1 MSNNIQRPHGMS
13 QLDYLWINFG
23 GYKVSNEASSIPKED
38 VILTEQ
44 ALTDLIQKSTSGGI
58 TALTFREH
66 PTKTDTME
74 LIGTSINGSVLTVV
88 EMPKEVH
95 VQSFSHRTVT
105 QTDIDNGAPYPI
117 NSEVLSIAL
126 TNGIEYLVSLEEL
139 NLVIRGGDT
148 DTISTNV
155 TNSVVNSHLKIDA
168 GNNSISVVEIKSNS
182 NGIYSNLK
190 ISQKS
195 TGLELTKEEDGL
207 SGSIP
212 LGTTGYSIKFDQMTL
227 SQYQALETKDPSTL
241 YFITDKPYI
250 YLGGTRYGVDM
261 NPGEVPIVSLVYDSD
276 HMLLSY
282 KKADGSDI
290 QQIHMGPANEDTPGM
305 MSTETY
311 IELQELKK
319 ALDGIVNVKEYIA
332 EEVSKAAF
340 SIEFGDESNG
350 TKSLNLKN
358 GKGDIISSVNID
370 VESYLEFG
378 VSKIA
383 DAQDVEDSGGT
394 VQEGHQI
401 LVLTLT
407 SGNKIYI
414 DLNQLVDVYTGLN
427 TKSITLSVSNNQIS
441 ADLNISKDDQILY
454 IYDDGVRAHFQIVRQ
469 PGRILFYGKTQTDTD
484 KLAEIQLADTVIT
497 TAFIEKATEETYT
510 KYPPR
515 YIDSKP
521 YDQLTNPIVLG
532 TPYFIIVFGSDT
544 GDSSTSYQYND
555 YISINPI
562 LNTLVLSPN
571 EGNIITRDENGYL
584 YGSINWIEVQ

>member
-1 MSNNIQRPHGMS
+1 MSNDIQRPHGMS
-13 QLDYLWINFG
+13 QLDYLWVNFG
-23 GYKVSNEASSIPKED
+23 GYKISNEASSIPQED

-105 QTDIDNGAPYPI
+105 QTDIDNGVPYPI
-117 NSEVLSIAL
+117 NSEVLSIVL
-126 TNGIEYLVSLEEL
+126 TNGTEYLVSLEEL

-155 TNSVVNSHLKIDA
+155 TNGVVNSHLKIDA
-168 GNNSISVVEIKSNS
+168 GNNSVVEIKSNS

-261 NPGEVPIVSLVYDSD
+261 NPGEVPIVSLVYDAD

-350 TKSLNLKN
+350 TKPLNLKN

-469 PGRILFYGKTQTDTD
+469 PGKILFYGKTQTDTD

-584 YGSINWIEVQ
+584 YGSINWIEV

>member
-1 MSNNIQRPHGMS
+1 MSNDIQRPHGMS
-13 QLDYLWINFG
+13 QLDYLWVNFG
-23 GYKVSNEASSIPKED
+23 GYKVSNEASSIPQED

-105 QTDIDNGAPYPI
+105 QTDIDNGVPYPI
-117 NSEVLSIAL
+117 NSEVLSIVL
-126 TNGIEYLVSLEEL
+126 TNGTEYLVSLEEL

-155 TNSVVNSHLKIDA
+155 TNGVVNSHLKIDA

-195 TGLELTKEEDGL
+195 TGLELTKEKDGL
-207 SGSIP
+207 SGRIP

-261 NPGEVPIVSLVYDSD
+261 SPGEVPIVSLVYDAD

-290 QQIHMGPANEDTPGM
+290 QQIHMGPADENTPGM

-350 TKSLNLKN
+350 TKPLNLKN

-407 SGNKIYI
+407 SGNKIYV

-454 IYDDGVRAHFQIVRQ
+454 IYDDGVRAHFQVVRQ
-469 PGRILFYGKTQTDTD
+469 PGKILFYGKTQTDAD

-497 TAFIEKATEETYT
+497 TAFIEKATGETYT

-584 YGSINWIEVQ
+584 YGSINWIEV

>member
-1 MSNNIQRPHGMS
+1 MSNDIQRPHGMS
-13 QLDYLWINFG
+13 QLDYLWVNFG
-23 GYKVSNEASSIPKED
+23 GYKVSNEASSIPQED

-105 QTDIDNGAPYPI
+105 QTDIDNGVPYPI
-117 NSEVLSIAL
+117 NSEVLSIVL
-126 TNGIEYLVSLEEL
+126 TNGTEYLVSLEEL

-155 TNSVVNSHLKIDA
+155 TNGVVNSHLKIDA

-207 SGSIP
+207 SGRIP

-261 NPGEVPIVSLVYDSD
+261 NPGEVPIVSLVYDAD

-290 QQIHMGPANEDTPGM
+290 QQIHMGPADENTPGM

-350 TKSLNLKN
+350 TKPLNLKN

-414 DLNQLVDVYTGLN
+414 DLNQLVDVYTRLN

-469 PGRILFYGKTQTDTD
+469 PGKILFYGKTQTDTD

-584 YGSINWIEVQ
+584 YGSINWIEV

>member
-1 MSNNIQRPHGMS
+1 MSNDIQRPHGMS
-13 QLDYLWINFG
+13 QLDYLWVNFG
-23 GYKVSNEASSIPKED
+23 GYKVSNEASSIPQED

-88 EMPKEVH
+88 EMPKEIH

-105 QTDIDNGAPYPI
+105 QTDIDNGVPYPI
-117 NSEVLSIAL
+117 NSEVLSIVL
-126 TNGIEYLVSLEEL
+126 TNGTEYLVSLEEL

-155 TNSVVNSHLKIDA
+155 TNGVVNSHLKIDA

-207 SGSIP
+207 SGRIP

-261 NPGEVPIVSLVYDSD
+261 NPGEVPIVSLVYDAD

-290 QQIHMGPANEDTPGM
+290 QQIHMGPADENTPGM

-350 TKSLNLKN
+350 TKPLNLKN

-407 SGNKIYI
+407 SGNKIYV

-441 ADLNISKDDQILY
+441 ANLNISKDDQILY
-454 IYDDGVRAHFQIVRQ
+454 IYDDGVRAHFQVVRQ
-469 PGRILFYGKTQTDTD
+469 PGKILFYGKTQTDAD

-584 YGSINWIEVQ
+584 YGSINWIEV

>member
-1 MSNNIQRPHGMS
+1 MSNDIQRPHGMS
-13 QLDYLWINFG
+13 QLDYLWVNFG

-44 ALTDLIQKSTSGGI
+44 ALTNLIQKSTSGGI

-74 LIGTSINGSVLTVV
+74 LVGTSINGSILTIV
-88 EMPKEVH
+88 EMPKEIH
-95 VQSFSHRTVT
+95 VQSFSHRTIT
-105 QTDIDNGAPYPI
+105 QTDIDNGVPYPI
-117 NSEVLSIAL
+117 NSEVLSIVL
-126 TNGIEYLVSLEEL
+126 TNGTEYLVSLEEL

-155 TNSVVNSHLKIDA
+155 TNGVVNSHLKIDA

-207 SGSIP
+207 SGRIP

-261 NPGEVPIVSLVYDSD
+261 SPGEVPIVSLVYDAD

-290 QQIHMGPANEDTPGM
+290 QQIHMGPADENTPGM

-350 TKSLNLKN
+350 TKPLNLKN

-394 VQEGHQI
+394 IQEGHQI

-469 PGRILFYGKTQTDTD
+469 PGKILFYGKTQTDTD

-584 YGSINWIEVQ
+584 YGSINWIEV

>member
-1 MSNNIQRPHGMS
+1 MSNDIQRPHGMS
-13 QLDYLWINFG
+13 QLDYLWVNFG
-23 GYKVSNEASSIPKED
+23 GYKVSNEASSIPQED

-105 QTDIDNGAPYPI
+105 QTDIDNGVPYPI
-117 NSEVLSIAL
+117 NSEVLSIVL
-126 TNGIEYLVSLEEL
+126 TNGTEYLVSLEEL

-155 TNSVVNSHLKIDA
+155 TNGVVNSHLKIDA

-207 SGSIP
+207 SGRIP

-261 NPGEVPIVSLVYDSD
+261 NPGEVPIVSLVYDTD

-290 QQIHMGPANEDTPGM
+290 QQIHMGPADENTPGM

-350 TKSLNLKN
+350 TKPLNLKN

-441 ADLNISKDDQILY
+441 ANLNISKDDQILY

-469 PGRILFYGKTQTDTD
+469 PGKILFYGKTQTDTD

-584 YGSINWIEVQ
+584 YGSINWIEV

>member
-1 MSNNIQRPHGMS
+1 MSNDIQRPYGMS
-13 QLDYLWINFG
+13 QLDYLWVNFG
-23 GYKVSNEASSIPKED
+23 EYKVSNEASSIPQEN

-105 QTDIDNGAPYPI
+105 QTDIDNGVPYPI
-117 NSEVLSIAL
+117 NSEVLSIVL
-126 TNGIEYLVSLEEL
+126 TNGTEYLVSLEEL

-155 TNSVVNSHLKIDA
+155 TNGVVNSHLKIDA

-207 SGSIP
+207 SGRIP

-261 NPGEVPIVSLVYDSD
+261 SPGEVPIVSLVYDAD

-290 QQIHMGPANEDTPGM
+290 QQIHMGPADENTPGM

-350 TKSLNLKN
+350 TKPLNLKN

-407 SGNKIYI
+407 SGNKIYV

-454 IYDDGVRAHFQIVRQ
+454 IYNDGVRAHFQIVRQ
-469 PGRILFYGKTQTDTD
+469 PGKILFYGKTQTDTD

-497 TAFIEKATEETYT
+497 TAFIEKATGETYT

-584 YGSINWIEVQ
+584 YGSIN

>member
-1 MSNNIQRPHGMS
+1 MSNDIQRPHGMS
-13 QLDYLWINFG
+13 QLDYLWVNFG
-23 GYKVSNEASSIPKED
+23 GYKVSNEASSIPQED

-117 NSEVLSIAL
+117 NSEVLSIVL
-126 TNGIEYLVSLEEL
+126 TNGTEYLVSLEEL

-155 TNSVVNSHLKIDA
+155 TNGVVNSHLKIDA

-207 SGSIP
+207 SGRIP

-261 NPGEVPIVSLVYDSD
+261 NPGEVPIVSLVYDAD

-290 QQIHMGPANEDTPGM
+290 QQIHMGPADENTPGM

-350 TKSLNLKN
+350 TKPLNLKN

-383 DAQDVEDSGGT
+383 DAQDVEDSGGA

-407 SGNKIYI
+407 SGNKIYV

-441 ADLNISKDDQILY
+441 ADLNISEDDQILY

-469 PGRILFYGKTQTDTD
+469 PGKILFYGKTQTDAD

-584 YGSINWIEVQ
+584 YGSINWIEV

>member
-1 MSNNIQRPHGMS
+1 MSNDIQRPHGMS
-13 QLDYLWINFG
+13 QLDYLWVNFG
-23 GYKVSNEASSIPKED
+23 GYKISNEASSIPQED

-117 NSEVLSIAL
+117 NSEVLSIVL

-155 TNSVVNSHLKIDA
+155 TNGVVNSHLKIDA

-227 SQYQALETKDPSTL
+227 SQYQVLETKDPSTL

-261 NPGEVPIVSLVYDSD
+261 NPGEVPIVSLVYDAD

-340 SIEFGDESNG
+340 SIEFGDKSNG
-350 TKSLNLKN
+350 TKPLNLKN

-383 DAQDVEDSGGT
+383 DAQDVEDSGGA

-407 SGNKIYI
+407 SGNKIYV

-441 ADLNISKDDQILY
+441 ADLNISEDDQILY

-469 PGRILFYGKTQTDTD
+469 PGKILFYGKTQTDTD

-584 YGSINWIEVQ
+584 YGSINWIEV

>member
-1 MSNNIQRPHGMS
+1 MSNDIQRPHGMS
-13 QLDYLWINFG
+13 QLDYLWVNFG
-23 GYKVSNEASSIPKED
+23 GYKVSNEASSIPQED

-105 QTDIDNGAPYPI
+105 QTDIDNGVPYPI
-117 NSEVLSIAL
+117 NSEVLSIVL
-126 TNGIEYLVSLEEL
+126 TNGTEYLVSLEEL

-155 TNSVVNSHLKIDA
+155 TNGVVNSHLKIDA

-207 SGSIP
+207 SGRIP

-261 NPGEVPIVSLVYDSD
+261 SPGEVPIVSLVYDAD

-290 QQIHMGPANEDTPGM
+290 QQIHMGPADENTPGM

-350 TKSLNLKN
+350 TKPLNLKN

-407 SGNKIYI
+407 SGNKIYV

-441 ADLNISKDDQILY
+441 ANLNISKDDQILY
-454 IYDDGVRAHFQIVRQ
+454 IYDDGVRAHFQVVRQ
-469 PGRILFYGKTQTDTD
+469 PGKILFYGKTQTDAD

-584 YGSINWIEVQ
+584 YGSINWIEV

>member
-1 MSNNIQRPHGMS
+1 MSNDIQRPHGMS
-13 QLDYLWINFG
+13 QLDYLWVNFG

-44 ALTDLIQKSTSGGI
+44 ALTNLIQKSTSGGI

-74 LIGTSINGSVLTVV
+74 LVGTSINGSVLTIV
-88 EMPKEVH
+88 EMPKEIH
-95 VQSFSHRTVT
+95 VQSFSHRTIT
-105 QTDIDNGAPYPI
+105 QTDIDNGVPYPI
-117 NSEVLSIAL
+117 NSEVLSIVL
-126 TNGIEYLVSLEEL
+126 TNGTEYLVSLEEL
-139 NLVIRGGDT
+139 NLVTRGGDT

-155 TNSVVNSHLKIDA
+155 TNGVVNSHLKIDA

-207 SGSIP
+207 SGRIP

-227 SQYQALETKDPSTL
+227 SQYQTLETKDPSTL

-261 NPGEVPIVSLVYDSD
+261 SPGEVPIVSLVYDAD

-350 TKSLNLKN
+350 TKPLNLKN

-407 SGNKIYI
+407 SGNKIYV

-441 ADLNISKDDQILY
+441 ANLNISKDDQILY
-454 IYDDGVRAHFQIVRQ
+454 IYNDGVRAHFQIVRQ
-469 PGRILFYGKTQTDTD
+469 PGKILFYGKTQTDTD

-584 YGSINWIEVQ
+584 YGSINWIEV

>member
-1 MSNNIQRPHGMS
+1 MSNDIQRPHGMS
-13 QLDYLWINFG
+13 QLDYLWVNFG
-23 GYKVSNEASSIPKED
+23 GYKVSNGASSIPQED

-117 NSEVLSIAL
+117 NSEVLSIVL
-126 TNGIEYLVSLEEL
+126 TNGTEYLVSLEEL

-155 TNSVVNSHLKIDA
+155 TNGVVNSRLKIDA

-261 NPGEVPIVSLVYDSD
+261 NPGEVPIVSLVYDAD

-350 TKSLNLKN
+350 TKPLNLKN

-370 VESYLEFG
+370 VESYLKFG

-383 DAQDVEDSGGT
+383 DAQDVEDSGGV

-407 SGNKIYI
+407 SGNKIYV

-441 ADLNISKDDQILY
+441 ADLNISEDDQILY

-469 PGRILFYGKTQTDTD
+469 PGKILFYGKTQTDTD

-584 YGSINWIEVQ
+584 YGSINWIEV

>member
-1 MSNNIQRPHGMS
+1 MSNDIQRPHGMS
-13 QLDYLWINFG
+13 QLDYLWVNFG
-23 GYKVSNEASSIPKED
+23 GYKVSNEASSIPQED

-105 QTDIDNGAPYPI
+105 QTDIDNGVPYPI
-117 NSEVLSIAL
+117 NSEVLSIVL
-126 TNGIEYLVSLEEL
+126 TNGTEYLVSLEEL

-155 TNSVVNSHLKIDA
+155 TNGVVNSHLKIDA

-207 SGSIP
+207 SGRIP

-261 NPGEVPIVSLVYDSD
+261 NPGEVPIVSLVYDAD

-319 ALDGIVNVKEYIA
+319 ALDEIVNVKEYIA

-350 TKSLNLKN
+350 TKPLNLKN

-454 IYDDGVRAHFQIVRQ
+454 IYNDGVRAHFQVVRQ
-469 PGRILFYGKTQTDTD
+469 PGKILFYGKTQTDTD

-584 YGSINWIEVQ
+584 YGSINWIEV

>member
-1 MSNNIQRPHGMS
+1 MSNDIQRPHGMS
-13 QLDYLWINFG
+13 QLDYLWVNFG
-23 GYKVSNEASSIPKED
+23 GYKVSNEASSIPQED

-105 QTDIDNGAPYPI
+105 QTDIDNGVPYPI
-117 NSEVLSIAL
+117 NSEVLSIVL
-126 TNGIEYLVSLEEL
+126 TNGTEYLVSLEEL

-155 TNSVVNSHLKIDA
+155 TNGVVNSHLKIDA

-207 SGSIP
+207 SGRIP

-261 NPGEVPIVSLVYDSD
+261 NPGEVPIVSLVYDAD

-290 QQIHMGPANEDTPGM
+290 QQIHMGPADENTPGM

-350 TKSLNLKN
+350 TKPLNLKN

-383 DAQDVEDSGGT
+383 DAQDVEDSGGA

-407 SGNKIYI
+407 SGNKIYV

-441 ADLNISKDDQILY
+441 ADLNISEDDQILY

-469 PGRILFYGKTQTDTD
+469 PGKILFYGKTQTDTD

-584 YGSINWIEVQ
+584 YGSINWIEV

>member
-1 MSNNIQRPHGMS
+1 MSNDIQRPHGMS
-13 QLDYLWINFG
+13 QLDYLWVNFG
-23 GYKVSNEASSIPKED
+23 GYKVSNEASSIPQED

-105 QTDIDNGAPYPI
+105 QTDIDNGVPYPI
-117 NSEVLSIAL
+117 NSEVLSIVL
-126 TNGIEYLVSLEEL
+126 TNGTEYLVSLEEL

-155 TNSVVNSHLKIDA
+155 TNGVVNSHLKIDA

-207 SGSIP
+207 SGRIP

-261 NPGEVPIVSLVYDSD
+261 NPGEVPIVSLVYDAD

-290 QQIHMGPANEDTPGM
+290 QQIHMGPADENTPGM

-350 TKSLNLKN
+350 TKPLNLKN

-383 DAQDVEDSGGT
+383 DAQDVEDSGGI

-469 PGRILFYGKTQTDTD
+469 PGKILFYGKTQTDTD

-584 YGSINWIEVQ
+584 YGSINWIEV

>member
-1 MSNNIQRPHGMS
+1 MSNDIQRPHGMS
-13 QLDYLWINFG
+13 QLDYLWVNFG
-23 GYKVSNEASSIPKED
+23 GYKVSNEASSIPQED

-105 QTDIDNGAPYPI
+105 QTDVDNGVPYPI
-117 NSEVLSIAL
+117 NSEVLSIVL
-126 TNGIEYLVSLEEL
+126 TNGTEYLVSLEEL

-155 TNSVVNSHLKIDA
+155 TNGVVNSHLKIDA

-207 SGSIP
+207 SGRIP

-261 NPGEVPIVSLVYDSD
+261 SPGEVPIVSLVYDAD

-290 QQIHMGPANEDTPGM
+290 QQIHMGPADENTPGM

-350 TKSLNLKN
+350 TKPLNLKN

-407 SGNKIYI
+407 SGNKIYV

-441 ADLNISKDDQILY
+441 ANLNISKDDQILY
-454 IYDDGVRAHFQIVRQ
+454 IYDDGVRAHFQVVRQ
-469 PGRILFYGKTQTDTD
+469 PGKILFYGKTQTDAD

-584 YGSINWIEVQ
+584 YGSINWIEV

>member
-1 MSNNIQRPHGMS
+1 MSNDIQRLHGMS
-13 QLDYLWINFG
+13 QLDYLWVNFG
-23 GYKVSNEASSIPKED
+23 GYKVSNEASSIPQED

-117 NSEVLSIAL
+117 NSEVLSIVL
-126 TNGIEYLVSLEEL
+126 TNGTEYLVSLEEL

-155 TNSVVNSHLKIDA
+155 TNGVVNSHLKIDA

-207 SGSIP
+207 SGRIP

-261 NPGEVPIVSLVYDSD
+261 SPGEVPIVSLVYDAD

-290 QQIHMGPANEDTPGM
+290 QQIHMGPADENAPGM

-319 ALDGIVNVKEYIA
+319 ALDGIVDVKEYIS
-332 EEVSKAAF
+332 EEVNKAGF
-340 SIEFGDESNG
+340 SIEFGDESG
-350 TKSLNLKN
+350 GIKPLNLKN
-358 GKGDIISSVNID
+358 GNGDIISSVNID
-370 VESYLEFG
+370 VESYLSTAI
-378 VSKIA
+378 SKVA
-383 DAQDVEDSGGT
+383 DAQDVEDSGGA
-394 VQEGHQI
+394 VEEGHQI
-401 LVLTLT
+401 LILTLT
-407 SGNKIYI
+407 SGNKVYV
-414 DLNQLVDVYTGLN
+414 DLNQLVDTYTGLN
-427 TKSITLSVSNNQIS
+427 TRSINLSVQGNQIS
-441 ADLNISKDDQILY
+441 ADLNISADDHMLY
-454 IYDDGVRAHFQIVRQ
+454 AYSDGVKAHIQIIRE
-469 PGRILFYGKTQTDTD
+469 PGKIIFYGKTQTDAD
-484 KLAEIQLADTVIT
+484 KLAEIQLTDNVIKYT
-497 TAFIEKATEETYT
+497 FIEKATEQTYNT
-510 KYPPR
+510 YPPR
-515 YIDSKP
+515 NIDGKP
-521 YDQLTNPIVLG
+521 YDMSTNPIVFG
-532 TPYFIIVFGSDT
+532 NPYFIIVFGSDT

-571 EGNIITRDENGYL
+571 KGNIITRDENGYL
-584 YGSINWIEVQ
+584 YGSINWIEV

>member
-1 MSNNIQRPHGMS
+1 MSNDIQRPHGMS
-13 QLDYLWINFG
+13 QLDYLWVNFG
-23 GYKVSNEASSIPKED
+23 GYKVSNEASSIPQED

-105 QTDIDNGAPYPI
+105 QTDIDNGVPYPI
-117 NSEVLSIAL
+117 NSEVLSIVL
-126 TNGIEYLVSLEEL
+126 TNGTEYLVSLEEL

-155 TNSVVNSHLKIDA
+155 TNGVVNSHLKIDA

-207 SGSIP
+207 SGRIP

-250 YLGGTRYGVDM
+250 YLGRTRYGVDM
-261 NPGEVPIVSLVYDSD
+261 NPGEVPIVSLVYDAD

-290 QQIHMGPANEDTPGM
+290 QQIHMGPADENTPGM

-350 TKSLNLKN
+350 TKPLNLKN

-370 VESYLEFG
+370 VKSYLEFG

-469 PGRILFYGKTQTDTD
+469 PGKILFYGKTQTDTD

-555 YISINPI
+555 YISITPI

-584 YGSINWIEVQ
+584 YGSINWINV

>member
-13 QLDYLWINFG
+13 QLDYLWVNFG
-23 GYKVSNEASSIPKED
+23 GYKISNEASSIPQED

-88 EMPKEVH
+88 EMPKEIH

-117 NSEVLSIAL
+117 NSEVLSIVL

-155 TNSVVNSHLKIDA
+155 TNGVVNSHLKIDA
-168 GNNSISVVEIKSNS
+168 GNNSLSVVEIKSNS

-261 NPGEVPIVSLVYDSD
+261 NPGEVPIVSLVYDAD

-350 TKSLNLKN
+350 TKPLNLKN

-383 DAQDVEDSGGT
+383 DAQDVEDSGGA

-407 SGNKIYI
+407 SGNKIYV

-441 ADLNISKDDQILY
+441 ADLNISEDDQILY

-469 PGRILFYGKTQTDTD
+469 PGKILFYGKTQTDTD

-497 TAFIEKATEETYT
+497 TAFIEKATEETHT

-562 LNTLVLSPN
+562 LNTLVVSPN

-584 YGSINWIEVQ
+584 YGSINWIEV

>member
-1 MSNNIQRPHGMS
+1 MSNDIQRPHGMS
-13 QLDYLWINFG
+13 QLDYLWVNFG
-23 GYKVSNEASSIPKED
+23 GYKISNEASSIPQED

-117 NSEVLSIAL
+117 NSEVLSIVL
-126 TNGIEYLVSLEEL
+126 TNGTEYLVSLEEL

-155 TNSVVNSHLKIDA
+155 TNGVVNSHLKIDA

-261 NPGEVPIVSLVYDSD
+261 NPGEVPIVSLVYDAD

-350 TKSLNLKN
+350 TKPLNLKN

-394 VQEGHQI
+394 IQEGHQI

-469 PGRILFYGKTQTDTD
+469 PGKILFYGKTQTDTD

-584 YGSINWIEVQ
+584 YGSINWREV

>member
-1 MSNNIQRPHGMS
+1 MSNDIQRPHGMS
-13 QLDYLWINFG
+13 QLDYLWVNFG
-23 GYKVSNEASSIPKED
+23 GYKISNEASSIPQED

-117 NSEVLSIAL
+117 NSEVLSIVL
-126 TNGIEYLVSLEEL
+126 TNGTEYLVSLEEL

-155 TNSVVNSHLKIDA
+155 TNGVVNSHLKIDA

-261 NPGEVPIVSLVYDSD
+261 SPGEVPIVSLVYDAD

-350 TKSLNLKN
+350 TKPLNLKN

-383 DAQDVEDSGGT
+383 DAQDVEDSGGA

-407 SGNKIYI
+407 SGNKIYV

-441 ADLNISKDDQILY
+441 ADLNISEDDQILY

-469 PGRILFYGKTQTDTD
+469 PGKILFYGKTQTDTD

-497 TAFIEKATEETYT
+497 TTFIEKATEETYT

-584 YGSINWIEVQ
+584 YGSINWIEV

>member
-1 MSNNIQRPHGMS
+1 MSNDIQRPHGMS
-13 QLDYLWINFG
+13 QLDYLWVNFG
-23 GYKVSNEASSIPKED
+23 GYKVSNEASSIPQED

-105 QTDIDNGAPYPI
+105 QTDIDNGVSYPI
-117 NSEVLSIAL
+117 NSEVLSIVL
-126 TNGIEYLVSLEEL
+126 TNGTEYLVSLEEL

-155 TNSVVNSHLKIDA
+155 TNGVVNSHLKIDA

-207 SGSIP
+207 SGRIP

-250 YLGGTRYGVDM
+250 YLGGTRYGIDM
-261 NPGEVPIVSLVYDSD
+261 NPGEVPIVSLVYDAD

-290 QQIHMGPANEDTPGM
+290 QQIHMGPADENTPGM

-350 TKSLNLKN
+350 TKPLNLKN

-441 ADLNISKDDQILY
+441 ADLNISEDDQILY
-454 IYDDGVRAHFQIVRQ
+454 IYNDGVRAHFQIVRQ
-469 PGRILFYGKTQTDTD
+469 PGKILFYGKTQTDTD

-584 YGSINWIEVQ
+584 YGSINWIEV

>member
-1 MSNNIQRPHGMS
+1 MSNDIQRPHGMS
-13 QLDYLWINFG
+13 QLDYLWVNFG
-23 GYKVSNEASSIPKED
+23 GYKVSNEASSIPQED
-38 VILTEQ
+38 VVLTEQ

-105 QTDIDNGAPYPI
+105 QTDIDNGVPYPI
-117 NSEVLSIAL
+117 NSEVLSIVL
-126 TNGIEYLVSLEEL
+126 TNGTEYLVSLEEL

-155 TNSVVNSHLKIDA
+155 TNGVVNSHLKIDA

-207 SGSIP
+207 SGRIP

-261 NPGEVPIVSLVYDSD
+261 NPGEVPIVSLVYDAD

-290 QQIHMGPANEDTPGM
+290 QQIHMGPADENTPGM

-350 TKSLNLKN
+350 TKPLNLKN

-414 DLNQLVDVYTGLN
+414 DLNQLVDVYSGLN

-469 PGRILFYGKTQTDTD
+469 PGKILFYGKTQTDTD

-555 YISINPI
+555 YISINLI

-584 YGSINWIEVQ
+584 YGSINWIEL

>member
-1 MSNNIQRPHGMS
+1 MSNDIQRPHGMS
-13 QLDYLWINFG
+13 QLDYLWVNFG
-23 GYKVSNEASSIPKED
+23 GYKVSNEASSIPQED

-105 QTDIDNGAPYPI
+105 QTDIDNGVPYPI
-117 NSEVLSIAL
+117 NSEVLSIVL
-126 TNGIEYLVSLEEL
+126 TNGTEYLVSLEEL

-155 TNSVVNSHLKIDA
+155 TNGVVNSHLKIDA

-207 SGSIP
+207 SGRIP

-261 NPGEVPIVSLVYDSD
+261 SPGEVPIVSLVYDAD

-290 QQIHMGPANEDTPGM
+290 QQIHMGPADENTPGM

-350 TKSLNLKN
+350 IKPLNLKN

-383 DAQDVEDSGGT
+383 DAQDVEDSGGV

-454 IYDDGVRAHFQIVRQ
+454 IYDDGVRAHFQVVRQ
-469 PGRILFYGKTQTDTD
+469 PGKILFYGKTQTDAD

-584 YGSINWIEVQ
+584 YGSINWIEV

>member
-1 MSNNIQRPHGMS
+1 MSNDIQRPHGMS
-13 QLDYLWINFG
+13 QLDYLWVNFG
-23 GYKVSNEASSIPKED
+23 GYKVSNEASSIPQED

-105 QTDIDNGAPYPI
+105 QTDIDNGVPYPI
-117 NSEVLSIAL
+117 NSEVLSIVL
-126 TNGIEYLVSLEEL
+126 TNGTEYLVSLEEL

-155 TNSVVNSHLKIDA
+155 TNGVVNSHLKINA

-207 SGSIP
+207 SGRIP

-250 YLGGTRYGVDM
+250 YLGRTRYGVDM
-261 NPGEVPIVSLVYDSD
+261 NPGEVPIVSLVYDAD

-290 QQIHMGPANEDTPGM
+290 QQIHMGPADENTPGM

-350 TKSLNLKN
+350 TKPLNLKN

-469 PGRILFYGKTQTDTD
+469 PGKILFYGKTQTDTD

-584 YGSINWIEVQ
+584 YGSINWIEV

>member
-1 MSNNIQRPHGMS
+1 MSNDIQRPHGMS
-13 QLDYLWINFG
+13 QLDYLWVNFG
-23 GYKVSNEASSIPKED
+23 GYKVSNEASSIPQED

-105 QTDIDNGAPYPI
+105 QTDIDNGVPYPI
-117 NSEVLSIAL
+117 NSEVLSIVL
-126 TNGIEYLVSLEEL
+126 TNGTEYLVSLEEL

-155 TNSVVNSHLKIDA
+155 TNGVVNSHLKIDA

-207 SGSIP
+207 SGRIP

-261 NPGEVPIVSLVYDSD
+261 SPGEVPIVSLVYDAD

-290 QQIHMGPANEDTPGM
+290 QQIHMGPADENTPGM

-350 TKSLNLKN
+350 TKPLNLKN

-454 IYDDGVRAHFQIVRQ
+454 VYDDGIRAHFQAVRQ
-469 PGRILFYGKTQTDTD
+469 PKKLIFYGKTQTDSN
-484 KLAEIQLADTVIT
+484 KLGEVDLADQLIKYT
-497 TAFIEKATEETYT
+497 FIKQATEGTFIN
-510 KYPPR
+510 YPPTR
-515 YIDSKP
+515 VDGNN
-521 YDQLTNPIVLG
+521 YDEQTNPVIIG
-532 TPYFIIVFGSDT
+532 QPYFILVYGLDT
-544 GDSSTSYQYND
+544 GDSSTSYQYCD
-555 YISINPI
+555 YISIYPI
-562 LNTLVLSPN
+562 LNSMVLSTN
-571 EGNIITRDENGYL
+571 EGNILSRDENGYL
-584 YGSINWIEVQ
+584 YGTVIWNEL

>member
-1 MSNNIQRPHGMS
+1 MSNDIQRPHGMS
-13 QLDYLWINFG
+13 QLDYLWVNFG
-23 GYKVSNEASSIPKED
+23 GYKVSNEASSIPQED

-105 QTDIDNGAPYPI
+105 QTDIDNGVPYPI
-117 NSEVLSIAL
+117 NSEVLSIVL
-126 TNGIEYLVSLEEL
+126 TNGTEYLVSLEEL

-148 DTISTNV
+148 DTINTNV
-155 TNSVVNSHLKIDA
+155 TNGVVNSHLKIDA

-261 NPGEVPIVSLVYDSD
+261 NPGEVPIVSLVYDAD

-290 QQIHMGPANEDTPGM
+290 QQIHMGPADEDTPGM

-350 TKSLNLKN
+350 TKPLNLKN

-407 SGNKIYI
+407 SGNKIYV

-469 PGRILFYGKTQTDTD
+469 PGKILFYGKTQTDTD

-497 TAFIEKATEETYT
+497 TAFIEKATEGTYT

-584 YGSINWIEVQ
+584 YGSINWIEV

>member
-1 MSNNIQRPHGMS
+1 MSNDIQRPHGMS
-13 QLDYLWINFG
+13 QLDYLWVNFG
-23 GYKVSNEASSIPKED
+23 GYKVSNESSSIPQED

-117 NSEVLSIAL
+117 NSEVLSIVL
-126 TNGIEYLVSLEEL
+126 TNGTEYLVSLEEL

-155 TNSVVNSHLKIDA
+155 TNGVVNSHLKIDA

-207 SGSIP
+207 SGRIP

-261 NPGEVPIVSLVYDSD
+261 SPGEVPIVSLVYDAD

-350 TKSLNLKN
+350 TKPLNLKN

-383 DAQDVEDSGGT
+383 DAQDVEDSGGA

-407 SGNKIYI
+407 SGNKIYV

-441 ADLNISKDDQILY
+441 ADLNISEDDQILY

-469 PGRILFYGKTQTDTD
+469 PGKILFYGKTQTDTD

-497 TAFIEKATEETYT
+497 TTFIEKATEETYT

-584 YGSINWIEVQ
+584 YGSINWIEV

>member
-1 MSNNIQRPHGMS
+1 MSNDIQRPHGMS
-13 QLDYLWINFG
+13 QLDYLWVNFG
-23 GYKVSNEASSIPKED
+23 GYKVSNEASSIPQED

-105 QTDIDNGAPYPI
+105 QTDIDNGVPYPI
-117 NSEVLSIAL
+117 NSEVLSIVL
-126 TNGIEYLVSLEEL
+126 TNGTEYLVSLEEL

-155 TNSVVNSHLKIDA
+155 TNGVVNSHLKIDA

-207 SGSIP
+207 SGRIP

-261 NPGEVPIVSLVYDSD
+261 NPGEVPIVSLVYDAD

-290 QQIHMGPANEDTPGM
+290 QQIHMGPADENTPGM

-350 TKSLNLKN
+350 TKPLNLKN

-441 ADLNISKDDQILY
+441 ADLNISKDDQILH

-469 PGRILFYGKTQTDTD
+469 PGKILFYGKTQTDAD

-584 YGSINWIEVQ
+584 YGSINWIEV

>member
-1 MSNNIQRPHGMS
+1 MSNDIQRPHGMS
-13 QLDYLWINFG
+13 QLDYLWVNFG
-23 GYKVSNEASSIPKED
+23 GYKVSNEASSIPQED

-105 QTDIDNGAPYPI
+105 QTDIDNGVPYPI
-117 NSEVLSIAL
+117 NSEVLSIVL
-126 TNGIEYLVSLEEL
+126 TNGTEYLVSLEEL

-155 TNSVVNSHLKIDA
+155 TNGVVNSHLKIDA

-207 SGSIP
+207 SGRIP

-250 YLGGTRYGVDM
+250 YLGRTRYGVDM
-261 NPGEVPIVSLVYDSD
+261 NPGEVPIVSLVYDAD

-290 QQIHMGPANEDTPGM
+290 QQIHMGPADENTPGM

-350 TKSLNLKN
+350 TKPLNLKN

-383 DAQDVEDSGGT
+383 DAQDVEDSGGA

-407 SGNKIYI
+407 SGNKIYV

-469 PGRILFYGKTQTDTD
+469 PGKILFYGKTQTDTD

-584 YGSINWIEVQ
+584 YGSINWIEV

>member
-1 MSNNIQRPHGMS
+1 MSNDIQRPHGMS
-13 QLDYLWINFG
+13 QLDYLWVNFG
-23 GYKVSNEASSIPKED
+23 GYKVSNEASSIPQED

-105 QTDIDNGAPYPI
+105 QTDIDNGVPYPI
-117 NSEVLSIAL
+117 NSEVLSIVL
-126 TNGIEYLVSLEEL
+126 TNGTEYLVSLEEL

-155 TNSVVNSHLKIDA
+155 TNGVVNSHLKIDA

-207 SGSIP
+207 SGRIP

-261 NPGEVPIVSLVYDSD
+261 NPGEVPIVSLVYDAD

-290 QQIHMGPANEDTPGM
+290 QQIHMGPADENTPGM

-350 TKSLNLKN
+350 TKPLNLKN

-370 VESYLEFG
+370 IESYLEFG

-394 VQEGHQI
+394 IQEGHQI

-469 PGRILFYGKTQTDTD
+469 PGKILFYGKTQTDTD

-584 YGSINWIEVQ
+584 YGSINWIEV

>member
-1 MSNNIQRPHGMS
+1 MS
-13 QLDYLWINFG
+13 QLDYLWVNFG
-23 GYKVSNEASSIPKED
+23 GYKVSNEASSIPQED

-105 QTDIDNGAPYPI
+105 QTDIDNGVPYPI
-117 NSEVLSIAL
+117 NSEVLSIVL
-126 TNGIEYLVSLEEL
+126 TNGTEYLVSLEEL

-155 TNSVVNSHLKIDA
+155 TNGVVNSHLKIDA

-207 SGSIP
+207 SGRIP

-250 YLGGTRYGVDM
+250 YLGRTRYGVDM
-261 NPGEVPIVSLVYDSD
+261 NPGEVPIVSLVYDAD

-350 TKSLNLKN
+350 TKPLNLKN

-407 SGNKIYI
+407 SGNKIYV

-441 ADLNISKDDQILY
+441 ANLNISKDDQILY
-454 IYDDGVRAHFQIVRQ
+454 IYNDGVRAHFQIVRQ
-469 PGRILFYGKTQTDTD
+469 PGKILFYGKTQTDTD

-584 YGSINWIEVQ
+584 YGSINWIEV

>member
-1 MSNNIQRPHGMS
+1 MSNDIQRPHGMS
-13 QLDYLWINFG
+13 QLDYLWVNFG
-23 GYKVSNEASSIPKED
+23 GYKVSNEASSIPQED

-105 QTDIDNGAPYPI
+105 QTDIDNGVPYPI
-117 NSEVLSIAL
+117 NSEVLSIVL
-126 TNGIEYLVSLEEL
+126 TNGTEYLVSLEEL

-155 TNSVVNSHLKIDA
+155 TNGVVNSHLKIDA

-207 SGSIP
+207 SGRIP

-261 NPGEVPIVSLVYDSD
+261 NPGEVPIVSLVYDAD

-290 QQIHMGPANEDTPGM
+290 QQIHMGPADENTPGM

-319 ALDGIVNVKEYIA
+319 ALDEIVNVKEYIA

-350 TKSLNLKN
+350 TKPLNLKN

-441 ADLNISKDDQILY
+441 ANLNISKDDQILY
-454 IYDDGVRAHFQIVRQ
+454 IYDDGVRAHFQVVRQ
-469 PGRILFYGKTQTDTD
+469 PGKILFYGKTQTDAD

-497 TAFIEKATEETYT
+497 TAFIEKATGETYT

-584 YGSINWIEVQ
+584 YGSINWIEV

>member
-1 MSNNIQRPHGMS
+1 MSNDIQRPHGMS
-13 QLDYLWINFG
+13 QLDYLWVNFG

-74 LIGTSINGSVLTVV
+74 LIGTSINGSVLTIV

-95 VQSFSHRTVT
+95 VKSFSHRTVT
-105 QTDIDNGAPYPI
+105 QTDIDNGVPYPI
-117 NSEVLSIAL
+117 NSEVLSIVL
-126 TNGIEYLVSLEEL
+126 TNGVEYLVSLEEL
-139 NLVIRGGDT
+139 NLIIRGGDT
-148 DTISTNV
+148 DTVSTNV
-155 TNSVVNSHLKIDA
+155 TNGVVNSHLKIDS
-168 GNNSISVVEIKSNS
+168 GNNSISVVEIKSNN

-190 ISQKS
+190 ISQKN

-207 SGSIP
+207 SGKIP
-212 LGTTGYSIKFDQMTL
+212 LGSTGYSIKFDQMTL

-261 NPGEVPIVSLVYDSD
+261 NPGEVPIVSIVYDAD

-290 QQIHMGPANEDTPGM
+290 QQIHMGPATESTPGM

-319 ALDGIVNVKEYIA
+319 TLDGIVNAKEYIA

-350 TKSLNLKN
+350 TKPLNLKN

-378 VSKIA
+378 VSKVA
-383 DAQDVEDSGGT
+383 DVQDAEDSGGA

-407 SGNKIYI
+407 SGNKIYV

-441 ADLNISKDDQILY
+441 ADLNISKNDQILY
-454 IYDDGVRAHFQIVRQ
+454 VYEDGVRAHFQVVRQ
-469 PGRILFYGKTQTDTD
+469 PGKILFYGKTQTDAD

-497 TAFIEKATEETYT
+497 TAFIEKATQETYT

-571 EGNIITRDENGYL
+571 EGNIITRDKNGYL
-584 YGSINWIEVQ
+584 YGSINWIEV

>member
-1 MSNNIQRPHGMS
+1 MSNDIQRPHGMS
-13 QLDYLWINFG
+13 QLDYLWVNFG
-23 GYKVSNEASSIPKED
+23 GYKVSNEASSIPQED

-105 QTDIDNGAPYPI
+105 QTDIDNGVPYPI
-117 NSEVLSIAL
+117 NSEVLSIVL
-126 TNGIEYLVSLEEL
+126 TNGTEYLVSLEEL

-155 TNSVVNSHLKIDA
+155 TNGVVNSHLKIDA

-227 SQYQALETKDPSTL
+227 SQYQALETKNPSTL

-261 NPGEVPIVSLVYDSD
+261 SPGEVPIVSLVYDAD

-290 QQIHMGPANEDTPGM
+290 QQIHMGPADENTPGM

-350 TKSLNLKN
+350 TKPLNLKN

-383 DAQDVEDSGGT
+383 DAQDVEDSGGA

-407 SGNKIYI
+407 SGNKIYV

-441 ADLNISKDDQILY
+441 ANLNISKDDQILY
-454 IYDDGVRAHFQIVRQ
+454 IYDDGVRAHFQVVRQ
-469 PGRILFYGKTQTDTD
+469 PGKILFYGKTQTDTD

-584 YGSINWIEVQ
+584 YGSINWIEV

>member
-1 MSNNIQRPHGMS
+1 MSNDIQRPHGMS
-13 QLDYLWINFG
+13 QLDYLWVNFG
-23 GYKVSNEASSIPKED
+23 GYKVSNEASSIPQED

-105 QTDIDNGAPYPI
+105 QTDIDNGVPYPI
-117 NSEVLSIAL
+117 NSEVLSIVL
-126 TNGIEYLVSLEEL
+126 TNGTEYLVSLEEL

-155 TNSVVNSHLKIDA
+155 TNGVVNSHLKIDA

-207 SGSIP
+207 SGRIP

-261 NPGEVPIVSLVYDSD
+261 NPGEVPIVSLVYDAD

-290 QQIHMGPANEDTPGM
+290 QQIHMGPADENTPGM

-350 TKSLNLKN
+350 TKPLNLKN

-370 VESYLEFG
+370 IESYLEFG

-441 ADLNISKDDQILY
+441 ANLNISKDDQILY

-469 PGRILFYGKTQTDTD
+469 PGKILFYGKTQTDTD

-584 YGSINWIEVQ
+584 YGSINWIEV

>member
-1 MSNNIQRPHGMS
+1 MSNDIQRPHGMS
-13 QLDYLWINFG
+13 QLDYLWVNFG
-23 GYKVSNEASSIPKED
+23 GYKVSNEASSIPQED

-105 QTDIDNGAPYPI
+105 QTDIDNGVPYPI
-117 NSEVLSIAL
+117 NSEVLSIVL
-126 TNGIEYLVSLEEL
+126 TNGTEYLVSLEEL

-155 TNSVVNSHLKIDA
+155 TNGVVNSHLKIDA

-207 SGSIP
+207 SGRIP

-261 NPGEVPIVSLVYDSD
+261 SPGEVPIVSLVYDAD

-350 TKSLNLKN
+350 TKPLNLKN

-407 SGNKIYI
+407 SGNKIYV

-441 ADLNISKDDQILY
+441 ANLNISKDDQILY
-454 IYDDGVRAHFQIVRQ
+454 IYNDGVRAHFQIVRQ
-469 PGRILFYGKTQTDTD
+469 PGKILFYGKTQTDTD

-584 YGSINWIEVQ
+584 YGSINWIEV

>member
-1 MSNNIQRPHGMS
+1 MSNDIQRPHGMS
-13 QLDYLWINFG
+13 QLDYLWVNFG
-23 GYKVSNEASSIPKED
+23 GYKVSNEASSIPQED

-44 ALTDLIQKSTSGGI
+44 ALTDLIQKSTSGGV

-105 QTDIDNGAPYPI
+105 QTDIDNGVPYPI
-117 NSEVLSIAL
+117 NSEVLSIVL
-126 TNGIEYLVSLEEL
+126 TNGTEYLVSLEEL

-155 TNSVVNSHLKIDA
+155 TNGVVNSHLKIDA

-207 SGSIP
+207 SGRIP

-261 NPGEVPIVSLVYDSD
+261 NPGEVPIVSLVYDAD

-290 QQIHMGPANEDTPGM
+290 QQIHMGPADENTPGM

-350 TKSLNLKN
+350 TKPLNLKN

-469 PGRILFYGKTQTDTD
+469 PGKILFYGKTQTDTD

-584 YGSINWIEVQ
+584 YGSINWIEV